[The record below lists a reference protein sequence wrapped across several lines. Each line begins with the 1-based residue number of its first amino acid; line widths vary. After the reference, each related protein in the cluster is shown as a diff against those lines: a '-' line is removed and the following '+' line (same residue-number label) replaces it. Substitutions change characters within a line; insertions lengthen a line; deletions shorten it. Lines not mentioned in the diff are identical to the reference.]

1 MDVEIEDCTVCQ
13 QHQRNPAKSPA
24 HPWEYPAAPWE
35 RIHIDHAGPTQ
46 GKTFLVVVD
55 SHSKWI
61 EVDVVKSTD
70 AKSTIAV
77 LRRLFAT
84 HGLPKIVVSDNG
96 TGFAS
101 NEFDEFLKGN
111 GIRHVF
117 SAPYHPSSNGQAER
131 VVRTLK
137 DALKR
142 LKEGDT
148 EAQLCRFLFKYRI
161 TPHSTTGVSSAELL
175 LGRRL
180 RSALTLLKPDLVASL
195 RGKQFELQQQHG
207 GGRSFKVDQPVMV
220 RNYGIGGAW
229 IPGVIAT
236 VDGNVN
242 YKVISAD
249 GRLIHRHV
257 DQIVTRSAQ
266 NVVPQPEPVMVPGS
280 LDGAPPSVAVSFKER
295 EACFRSPEVQSP
307 VTDKGVYSCETA
319 NKGYKSAQPEFSIIK
334 W

>member
-1 MDVEIEDCTVCQ
+1 M
-13 QHQRNPAKSPA
+13 
-24 HPWEYPAAPWE
+24 
-35 RIHIDHAGPTQ
+35 
-46 GKTFLVVVD
+46 D

-61 EVDVVKSTD
+61 EVDVIKSTD

-161 TPHSTTGVSSAELL
+161 TPHSTTGVSPAELL
-175 LGRRL
+175 VGRRF
-180 RSALTLLKPDLVASL
+180 RSALTLLKPDLVSSL

-207 GGRSFKVDQPVMV
+207 GGRSFKVD
-220 RNYGIGGAW
+220 
-229 IPGVIAT
+229 
-236 VDGNVN
+236 
-242 YKVISAD
+242 
-249 GRLIHRHV
+249 
-257 DQIVTRSAQ
+257 
-266 NVVPQPEPVMVPGS
+266 
-280 LDGAPPSVAVSFKER
+280 
-295 EACFRSPEVQSP
+295 
-307 VTDKGVYSCETA
+307 
-319 NKGYKSAQPEFSIIK
+319 
-334 W
+334 